1 MQLKIEESVFSTE
14 LPKDWVPVT
23 GYVRY
28 VPYEVGYRYTTV
40 LVTKYQF
47 TYITVRTYGR
57 YR

>member
-28 VPYEVGYRYTTV
+28 VPYEVGYTTV